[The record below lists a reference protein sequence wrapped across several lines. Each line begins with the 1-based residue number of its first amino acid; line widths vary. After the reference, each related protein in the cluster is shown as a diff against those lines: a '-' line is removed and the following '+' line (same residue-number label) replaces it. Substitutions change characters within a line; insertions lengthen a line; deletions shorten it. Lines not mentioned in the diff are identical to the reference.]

1 MVKGQKHIESTKNDT
16 VYKNEEPT
24 IQSQNTKENKAIP
37 PEHPDIQNIKQLNPR
52 LTDIFS
58 VEIINGVVV
67 IKKETK

>member
-1 MVKGQKHIESTKNDT
+1 MVKGQKHTESTKNDT

-37 PEHPDIQNIKQLNPR
+37 PEHPDIQNIKQLPR
-52 LTDIFS
+52 TGVLNIE
-58 VEIINGVVV
+58 VVNGVVV